1 MVGNQPVMPYRA
13 EDAFAAIADANR
25 RKMVALL
32 AEQPRTIAG
41 LAAHFEMSPQGVA
54 KHLKVLKRADI
65 VIAEPRGRETLHRLN
80 PQGLKP
86 LAEWLAA
93 LDARWD
99 KALARLRTL
108 IEEN

>member
-1 MVGNQPVMPYRA
+1 MPYRA

-32 AEQPRTIAG
+32 AEKPRTIAG
-41 LAAHFEMSPQGVA
+41 LSRHFEMSPQGVA
-54 KHLKVLKRADI
+54 KHLKVLKRAHL
-65 VIAEPRGRETLHRLN
+65 VTTEPRGRETLHQLR
-80 PQGLKP
+80 PEGLKP
-86 LAEWLAA
+86 LAEWLAG